1 MSVSNCQADARV
13 LVTAKKAA
21 EKKKQQED
29 EEEDDVTVGERA
41 GCSSLQAENTSISAR

>member
-1 MSVSNCQADARV
+1 MSVSYCQADARV